1 MRRDILCKCVL
12 LVLAASVGFAHG
24 QTRAQAYALRNV
36 DPYLRPLL
44 ARPIH
49 ELPDL
54 ARMLEY
60 GRLPV
65 LVRTAG
71 SPYALERYGARIR
84 GAVGSIASA
93 DIAPEDLARVASAPE
108 LLFMEGPKRMYPAA
122 PALNRSLPSVGLDT
136 IHRAN
141 PGYRGRD
148 VMVAFID
155 SGLDITH
162 PAFMAENGST
172 RVIAVWDQVVTL
184 PGRSPEELGYG
195 TEWTSADID
204 AGRAD
209 VSDRSGHGTHVVGI
223 AAGNGGTRDGS
234 GAPGDTTPQYVGVAP
249 EASILLVRTT
259 YTNVAILDAAIYII
273 ARADQYGMPVVINM
287 SLGSSWGP
295 HDGRGLLQGVLQDLT
310 TSRPGIVM
318 VAAPGNGGD
327 SAEHA
332 RMFLSRNEP
341 QRLYLRA
348 HGATPAVYVEAWQD
362 AGVTSRVRPLF
373 PRNNAGDLG
382 PFGFDWVEEG
392 AFAFEPIGG
401 GPVADLSA
409 FVDYTDAP
417 SPTYEDLDE
426 FFAVFTQA
434 GDLTVPLS
442 DHIFALEFE
451 GEGIV
456 DAYVHEGTFVQRPSD
471 PDAVMPDGFMTISA
485 PADADLII
493 AATSVVTRSVWPG
506 IDGNLWTSEG
516 AGVGERSTFASI
528 GPRRDGYEKPDIAAP
543 GEFVVAPLSAG
554 AIYSFDDTRIA
565 PDGSYAVLRGTSMAT
580 AHTTGM
586 VALLLEQNPDLPAA
600 EVVERVREAG
610 VAGFWTRELG
620 YGVLDPHAL
629 LDVPWPPTGL
639 RADIVGGQP
648 VVSWGAFLDPDI
660 SYRIHVD
667 GAPSDIPT
675 GAAAVLS
682 DFGDGAMLITVTSVN
697 AAGRESA
704 HSDSIVVT
712 PAGSLLGPTTSVSVQ
727 NLNGG
732 VALEWDPVDGAVAY
746 RVEWGLGADALVN
759 ALDTTAPGAAFGGLA
774 NGVTYFFRVVAIGD
788 DGVSGVGSETAR
800 ALPRPA
806 PVLTRTGFAMRRGF
820 PIEAGHDYIA
830 APTVADLDGDGT
842 LEILTA
848 NVDGSVYAYHDSGRP
863 VSGWPQSTGE
873 ALVGAVAVA
882 DIDLDGVPE
891 IAAVGG
897 NRLYVWH
904 ANGDAMRGFPGST
917 PNVMRAHP
925 VLANIDDDPTLEVLA
940 TVSAGTA
947 GVYAWDM
954 KGQFVPRYPLVPAAF
969 PGLPA
974 NIATEPIF
982 TSPVVADADLD
993 GRSEI
998 YVSTRFGGV
1007 FSWSGKGEARAGFPV
1022 LPEGVAVGSGG
1033 VPQHA
1038 TPMLADL
1045 GGDTLNLLT
1054 GGRTAGIIAHDID
1067 GVVRDGFPV
1076 PVRRWIEA
1084 PVSVGD
1090 LDGDGSL
1097 EIVAVDESG
1106 LLYAWRDDGS
1116 LVDGFPTDLVNSG
1129 RPAAVTGDLDGDGDD
1144 EIIVA
1149 SNRSR
1154 NFGAVILVF
1163 DGDGTL
1169 LDSVNV
1175 DVNVGGTPTLADLD
1189 GDGQAELIATTLRR
1203 LEDPDNPTDFP
1214 EIGGRLFVWDLPFT
1228 LGRSAW
1234 STEQGGS
1241 AKIGVS
1247 PHGIPPSSEMSG
1259 ARGLWDAEGA
1269 RLSWTTTAEHGNVGW
1284 HVFRGSRADGPLE
1297 RVSDEA
1303 IGSRRPS
1310 STSELQ
1316 YTWYDRT
1323 ADDTKTQYYQL
1334 VGYGTMDRRTA
1345 SAPIEMLSRAE
1356 QLAKTWLT
1364 TWGRVRTVEALAP
1377 FPSPANPEVW
1387 VPFMLGRSEDVTV
1400 TIYDAA
1406 GAVVREIEVGRLQPG
1421 AYTTRGRAA
1430 RWDGRN
1436 EQAER
1441 VASGLYFTEVRAG
1454 ATRTAT
1460 RRVFLSK

>member
-1 MRRDILCKCVL
+1 
-12 LVLAASVGFAHG
+12 
-24 QTRAQAYALRNV
+24 
-36 DPYLRPLL
+36 
-44 ARPIH
+44 
-49 ELPDL
+49 
-54 ARMLEY
+54 MLEY

-65 LVRTAG
+65 LVRTTG
-71 SPYALERYGARIR
+71 SPYALERYGVRIR

-93 DIAPEDLARVASAPE
+93 DLDPADLPRLASARE
-108 LLFMEGPKRMYPAA
+108 LLYVEGPKRMYPAA

-136 IHRAN
+136 IHSAN
-141 PGYRGRD
+141 PAYRGRD

-162 PAFMAENGST
+162 PAFMTADGST
-172 RVIAVWDQVVTL
+172 RVLAVWDQAITL

-209 VSDRSGHGTHVVGI
+209 VTDRSGHGTHVMGI
-223 AAGNGGTRDGS
+223 AAGNGATRDGS

-249 EASILLVRTT
+249 EAGIVLVRTT

-273 ARADQYGMPVVINM
+273 ERAEQFGMPVAINM
-287 SLGSSWGP
+287 SLGNSWGP
-295 HDGRGLLQGVLQDLT
+295 HDGRGLLQEVLQDLT
-310 TSRPGIVM
+310 TSRPG
-318 VAAPGNGGD
+318 VAMIAAAGNGGD
-327 SAEHA
+327 SNEHA
-332 RMFLSRNEP
+332 RMFLSPDDPP
-341 QRLYLRA
+341 QRLYFRA
-348 HGATPAVYVEAWQD
+348 HGASDAVYVEAWQ
-362 AGVTSRVRPLF
+362 ATGATSRVRPLF

-382 PFGFDWVEEG
+382 EFGFDWVEEG
-392 AFAFEPIGG
+392 AFAFDPVGG
-401 GPVADLSA
+401 GPVAALTT
-409 FVDYTDAP
+409 FVDFSEAP
-417 SPTYEDLDE
+417 SATYDDLDE
-426 FFAVFTQA
+426 LFTVFTQA

-442 DHIFALEFE
+442 DHVFALEFD

-456 DAYVHEGTFVQRPSD
+456 DAWVHEGSFVQRPGD
-471 PDAVMPDGFMTISA
+471 PDAVMPDGFMTINA

-493 AATSVVTRSVWPG
+493 APISVATRTVWPG

-516 AGVGERSTFASI
+516 APVGERSEFSSI

-554 AIYSFDDTRIA
+554 AAYSFDDTRIA

-586 VALLLEQNPDLPAA
+586 VALLLEQNPDMPAE
-600 EVVERVREAG
+600 EVVERVRASG
-610 VAGFWTRELG
+610 VAGFWSPELG
-620 YGVLDPHAL
+620 YGALDPHAL
-629 LDVPWPPTGL
+629 LDVPWPPIGL

-648 VVSWGAFLDPDI
+648 VVSWDAFIDPDVT
-660 SYRIHVD
+660 YRLYVD
-667 GAPSDIPT
+667 GAASDVPT
-675 GAAAVLS
+675 GAAAALS
-682 DFGDGAMLITVTSVN
+682 DFGDGEMLITVTSVN

-712 PAGSLLGPTTSVSVQ
+712 PGGSFLGPTASVSVQ

-732 VALEWDPVDGAVAY
+732 VALEWDAVDGAAGY
-746 RVEWGLGADALVN
+746 RVEWGLGENALVN
-759 ALDTTAPGAAFGGLA
+759 ELDTTVPGAAFGGLA
-774 NGVTYFFRVVAIGD
+774 NGVTYFFRVVAVGD
-788 DGVSGVGSETAR
+788 DGASGVGSETVS
-800 ALPRPA
+800 ALPRPT
-806 PVLTRTGFAMRRGF
+806 PTLTRTGFTMRRGF

-848 NVDGSVYAYHDSGRP
+848 NVDGSVYAFHDSGRP

-882 DIDLDGVPE
+882 DIDLDGAPE
-891 IAAVGG
+891 VAAAGG

-904 ANGDAMRGFPGST
+904 ANGDDMRGFPGST

-925 VLANIDDDPTLEVLA
+925 VLANIDDDPKLEVLA
-940 TVSAGTA
+940 TVSQGTA
-947 GVYAWDM
+947 GVYAWDAR
-954 KGQFVPRYPLVPAAF
+954 GQFVPRYPLVPAAF
-969 PGLPA
+969 PGLPDF
-974 NIATEPIF
+974 IATEPIF
-982 TSPVVADADLD
+982 TAPVVADADLD
-993 GRSEI
+993 GHAEV

-1007 FSWSGKGEARAGFPV
+1007 FSWTGKGEGRAGFPV
-1022 LPEGVAVGSGG
+1022 LPEGVAVASGG
-1033 VPQHA
+1033 VPEHA

-1045 GGDTLNLLT
+1045 GGDSLSILS
-1054 GGRTAGIIAHDID
+1054 GGRTAGVIAHDID
-1067 GVVRDGFPV
+1067 GEVRSGFPV
-1076 PVRRWIEA
+1076 PVRRSIGA

-1090 LDGDGSL
+1090 LDGDGSV
-1097 EIVAVDESG
+1097 EVIAADESG
-1106 LLYAWRDDGS
+1106 MLYAWREDGD
-1116 LVDGFPTDLVNSG
+1116 LVDGFPTDMVNSG
-1129 RPAAVTGDLDGDGDD
+1129 RPSAVTGDLDGDGDD

-1154 NFGAVILVF
+1154 NFGAVIYVF
-1163 DGDGTL
+1163 DGDGSL

-1189 GDGQAELIATTLRR
+1189 GDGQAELVATTLRR
-1203 LEDPDNPTDFP
+1203 LADPDNPTDFP

-1228 LGRSAW
+1228 LGRSVW

-1241 AKIGVS
+1241 AKLGVS
-1247 PHGIPPSSEMSG
+1247 PHGIPPSSQVTSV
-1259 ARGLWDAEGA
+1259 RGLWDAEGG
-1269 RLSWTTTAEHGNVGW
+1269 RLSWTTEAEDGNVGW
-1284 HVFRGSRADGPLE
+1284 HVFRGSRRDGPME

-1303 IGSRRPS
+1303 IASKRPS
-1310 STSELQ
+1310 SSSKVQ
-1316 YTWYDRT
+1316 YAWYDRT
-1323 ADDTKTQYYQL
+1323 ADDTRTQYYRL
-1334 VGYGTMDRRTA
+1334 VGYGTMGRRTT
-1345 SAPIEMLSRAE
+1345 SGPIEMLSRAE

-1387 VPFMLGRSEDVTV
+1387 VPFMLGRAEDVTI
-1400 TIYDAA
+1400 TIYDAT
-1406 GAVVREIEVGRLQPG
+1406 GSVVREVNLGRLQPG

-1430 RWDGRN
+1430 HWDGRN
-1436 EQAER
+1436 EQSER

-1454 ATRTAT
+1454 GVRTAT